1 MESKLTRRTFVKRT
15 AAIAI
20 ASAGGGATI
29 GTPSSPV
36 QGVNGP
42 LVYLDYDQTEL
53 DAAYSQLV
61 WAPNMDRVLSRR
73 RPLAEAALLRIGKP
87 ERLAYGENEF
97 ERLDLYRTDR
107 AKAPIHIYIHGGAW
121 RGGMDRAV
129 PPIRRR
135 YL

>member
-1 MESKLTRRTFVKRT
+1 MTSKLSRRTFMKRT

-53 DAAYSQLV
+53 DAAYSQSV
-61 WAPNMDRVLSRR
+61 WAPNMQRVLARR
-73 RPLAEAALLRIGKP
+73 RARAEAALSRLGEP
-87 ERLAYGENEF
+87 ERLAYGPTEI

-107 AKAPIHIYIHGGAW
+107 TNAPIHIYVHGGAW
-121 RGGMDRAV
+121 RTGAGSDAL
-129 PPIRRR
+129 PTRRKCS
-135 YL
+135 